1 MTSANLSFRQCS
13 VSDLDTLVKI
23 SKDTFVAAFEQD
35 NDPTDF
41 QEYINKAFSRER
53 LERELENP
61 DSLFH
66 FVYESNTLVGYFK
79 VNLGTAQTDVHD
91 EKAMELERI
100 YVLEGHQGKQI
111 GAQILQYIIQLV
123 VEQKMEYLWLGVW
136 EHNPKAIRFYQ
147 RHGFQ
152 KFGEHPYYIGTD
164 EQTDWLLRLEV

>member
-1 MTSANLSFRQCS
+1 MTSANLSFRECS

-23 SKDTFVAAFEQD
+23 SKDTFVAAFEKD
-35 NDPTDF
+35 NDPDDF
-41 QEYINKAFSRER
+41 WEYINKAFSRER
-53 LERELENP
+53 LEVELQNP

-91 EKAMELERI
+91 EKSMELERI
-100 YVLEGHQGKQI
+100 YVLGAHQGKQI
-111 GAQILQYIIQLV
+111 GAQMLQYIIQLAA
-123 VEQKMEYLWLGVW
+123 EQTMEYLWLGVW